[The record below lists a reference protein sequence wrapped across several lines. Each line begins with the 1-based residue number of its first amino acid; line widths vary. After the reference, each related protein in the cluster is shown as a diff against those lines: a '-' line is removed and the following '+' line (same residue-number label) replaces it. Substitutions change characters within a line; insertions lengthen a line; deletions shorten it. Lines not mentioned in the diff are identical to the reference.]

1 MYILT
6 RGATHSKF
14 WWGYII
20 EQKKKKE
27 TTHTPNYLVTQP
39 GNRICKMWRGRK
51 EGSVNEL

>member
-20 EQKKKKE
+20 EQKKRNHP
-27 TTHTPNYLVTQP
+27 HTKLFSYTAWQQNLQDVERT
-39 GNRICKMWRGRK
+39 KGR
-51 EGSVNEL
+51 ERE